1 MAQKGF
7 WGSGAVDTPPDL
19 STLQSEGYPTSGD
32 PAKGIPAT
40 KPRAPWYYMIDQM
53 RSTVIAAC
61 SMVPKA
67 SAEQFLEALQSLKWI
82 KDKSLPSSKLAYDFA
97 PDHLLIR
104 GMALS
109 ELKTVTLKDRE
120 LAVATDTYEL
130 YIGDGVTQGG
140 RLVNG
145 NQITEIQMVLAK
157 LTNAVATLG
166 HQAQPLSG
174 V

>member
-7 WGSGAVDTPPDL
+7 WGSGAIDTPPDL

-82 KDKSLPSSKLAYDFA
+82 KD
-97 PDHLLIR
+97 
-104 GMALS
+104 
-109 ELKTVTLKDRE
+109 E
-120 LAVATDTYEL
+120 
-130 YIGDGVTQGG
+130 
-140 RLVNG
+140 
-145 NQITEIQMVLAK
+145 K
-157 LTNAVATLG
+157 LTVV
-166 HQAQPLSG
+166 QAGL
-174 V
+174 